1 MKVNVI
7 GAGLA
12 GSEAAL
18 QLAKRNIH
26 VDLYEMRP
34 EKSTGAHKTDKFA
47 EFVCSNSLG
56 ASECTNASGLL
67 KKESELLGCELIK
80 IARACAVPAG
90 NALAID
96 RELFSQTVTDKINGN
111 SYINVIKEEV
121 TQIPDGY
128 TIVASGPLTSDLLA
142 QSIKD
147 FTQSEHLH
155 FFDAIVTS
163 EEARDEKP
171 SAVPVQM
178 IMDKLK
184 VRTGE
189 AAFIGDG
196 YEKDV
201 LGAVYSGL
209 HPIWFKGDPTRAENA
224 TVIASW
230 RDSKLFELF

>member
-1 MKVNVI
+1 MKKALIIDLDNTLYDYTKADKIAMEAVVTAGAAEFSVSREEFLKAYMEARNVVK
-7 GAGLA
+7 
-12 GSEAAL
+12 ERH
-18 QLAKRNIH
+18 AKRASSHNRM
-26 VDLYEMRP
+26 LYAQMAAEMLG
-34 EKSTGAHKTDKFA
+34 KSPMPVALTVYEAYWKAFFASMEVFDGVTEALTELKSRGVKLGICTDMLARVQFQ
-47 EFVCSNSLG
+47 
-56 ASECTNASGLL
+56 
-67 KKESELLGCELIK
+67 K
-80 IARACAVPAG
+80 IRTL
-90 NALAID
+90 NLS
-96 RELFSQTVTDKINGN
+96 R
-111 SYINVIKEEV
+111 
-121 TQIPDGY
+121 
-128 TIVASGPLTSDLLA
+128 
-142 QSIKD
+142 
-147 FTQSEHLH
+147 

-209 HPIWFKGDPTRAENA
+209 HPIWFKGDLTRAENA
-224 TVIASW
+224 TVITSW